1 MDGDQIRALRE
12 TRGMTQA
19 DLAAALN
26 GWTGRKLD
34 KTKVSKWESGKEKIP
49 ADVAGHLLMMT
60 LERPQDAAPARCTTV
75 SLAIQKG
82 GTAKTATS
90 LCLSYVL
97 ARAGYRTLLIDG
109 DSQANATVQAGVPVN
124 ETVELTKA
132 GRTLYHA
139 LTNKAPVE
147 SCILRTAYPNL
158 HLLPSSIALAV
169 AEKEMTQDQI
179 SPSGFMRQ
187 MIAQVRDSYD
197 FVVIDCAPALSAMTM
212 NALVAS
218 DYVLIPCQTEAP
230 AILGLD
236 HLHNTLR
243 EVQQRA
249 NPRLQILG
257 IVPTMYNARLSQD
270 RASLEDI
277 QQVWGPAMHVFDPIP
292 RATIYSQAAASQRIT
307 VEAEPGAPGIET
319 FVEIARRLIAHRLIA
334 GAEAPPES
342 SHAA

>member
-12 TRGMTQA
+12 SRGLTQA

-26 GWTGRKLD
+26 GMTGRKLD
-34 KTKVSKWESGKEKIP
+34 KSKVSKWESGKEKIP
-49 ADVAGHLLMMT
+49 ADVAGHLLMLT
-60 LERPQDAAPARCTTV
+60 LERPQDAAPGRCVTV

-109 DSQANATVQAGVPVN
+109 DSQANATVQAGVPVG

-139 LTNKAPVE
+139 LTAKAPVE

-187 MIAQVRDSYD
+187 MIAQIRDRYD
-197 FVVIDCAPALSAMTM
+197 FVVIDCAPALSALTM

-236 HLHNTLR
+236 HLNNTLR

-277 QQVWGPAMHVFDPIP
+277 QQVWGSSMHVFEPIP

-307 VEAEPGAPGIET
+307 VEADPGAPGVET
-319 FVEIARRLIAHRLIA
+319 FVEIARRLIQAA
-334 GAEAPPES
+334 GSQSETV
-342 SHAA
+342 HAA